1 MKNHKS
7 KQSARKAYGSS
18 STTPTPSL
26 PAIDSTTASDV
37 ESIPSAIWSVN
48 NASKG
53 AEDSIQGTD
62 VGDTDKSI
70 RSDDSGKSSQGDE
83 KHATSRPASRAGS
96 WDRWLDRV
104 LSRTP
109 SKKSAKQR
117 ASHSHDSTA
126 SSVRSEYRS
135 PTHSPT
141 DRSLSSDTITSRVS
155 RPDSHIHRIR
165 RLHEP
170 HQDLIIEMREAKT
183 ENPSSGSGIVVLSAT
198 RSVGQKVR
206 IQMPDDEKPDI
217 VARFL
222 EYTEGSCRPM
232 SYPLPSEE
240 LDTILESMYFAV
252 RWSCKGFGWA
262 AVSAFESM
270 VLYQDMDTFRK
281 TVKEIVSE
289 FGNEAPDAAAVR
301 CCLLYGLACRGE
313 DILSDPLCRVRL
325 RKLTGATLAALGDFT
340 KQRQFDASLPI
351 YEMAQASTEFTGQ
364 GFKPRMSAAFD
375 PFDGPEDG
383 EARKTKTGRNRSTS
397 VRSVSSSKS

>member
-1 MKNHKS
+1 MKNYKS
-7 KQSARKAYGSS
+7 KQPARKAYVSS
-18 STTPTPSL
+18 SFTPTPPL
-26 PAIDSTTASDV
+26 PTIDSTPVSDV
-37 ESIPSAIWSVN
+37 ESNPSAIWPDP
-48 NASKG
+48 NASKR
-53 AEDSIQGTD
+53 AEDSNQGTD
-62 VGDTDKSI
+62 VGDTDKHTH
-70 RSDDSGKSSQGDE
+70 SDDSGKSSKGDE
-83 KHATSRPASRAGS
+83 NQATSRPASRAGS

-135 PTHSPT
+135 PTQSPT
-141 DRSLSSDTITSRVS
+141 NSPSDSDPITSRVP
-155 RPDSHIHRIR
+155 RPDSHMHRIR

-183 ENPSSGSGIVVLSAT
+183 ENPSSGSGIVVLSGT

-206 IQMPDDEKPDI
+206 IQMPDEEKPDI

-222 EYTEGSCRPM
+222 GYTEGSCSPM
-232 SYPLPSEE
+232 SFPLPSEE
-240 LDTILESMYFAV
+240 LNTILESMYFAV

-270 VLYQDMDTFRK
+270 VLYQDMDTLRK

-289 FGNEAPDAAAVR
+289 FGNEAPEAAAVR

-364 GFKPRMSAAFD
+364 EFKPRMSAAFD

>member
-1 MKNHKS
+1 MKNDKS
-7 KQSARKAYGSS
+7 KQPARKANRSS

-26 PAIDSTTASDV
+26 PTIDSTTASDV
-37 ESIPSAIWSVN
+37 ESTPPADWSDSI
-48 NASKG
+48 ASSKG
-53 AEDSIQGTD
+53 KDSTRGTD
-62 VGDTDKSI
+62 AGDRDEST

-83 KHATSRPASRAGS
+83 NQATSRPASRSGS

-109 SKKSAKQR
+109 YKKSAKQR
-117 ASHSHDSTA
+117 ASRSYDSTA
-126 SSVRSEYRS
+126 SSVRSEYKS

-141 DRSLSSDTITSRVS
+141 DRSLSSDTITSQVP

-183 ENPSSGSGIVVLSAT
+183 ANPSSGSGIVVLSGT

-206 IQMPDDEKPDI
+206 IQMPDKEKPDI

-222 EYTEGSCRPM
+222 EYTEGSCSPM

-240 LDTILESMYFAV
+240 LNTILESMYFAV

-270 VLYQDMDTFRK
+270 VSNQDMDALRE
-281 TVKEIVSE
+281 TVKDVVSE
-289 FGNEAPDAAAVR
+289 FDNEVPEAEAVR
-301 CCLLYGLACRGE
+301 YCLLYGLACRGE
-313 DILSDPLCRVRL
+313 DIMSDPLCRVRL
-325 RKLTGATLAALGDFT
+325 RQFAGSPLTALGECMR
-340 KQRQFDASLPI
+340 QRHFDARLPI
-351 YEMAQASTEFTGQ
+351 YEVATSSTGLIEENFR
-364 GFKPRMSAAFD
+364 PHRSAAWD
-375 PFDGPEDG
+375 PFDDPGAV
-383 EARKTKTGRNRSTS
+383 EARKTKNGKHRSTS
-397 VRSVSSSKS
+397 VSPVSSSRS